1 MKPEERITQLTQE
14 LIDHNRR
21 YYVEDQPIISDYEF
35 DQLLK
40 ELSLLEQVYP
50 HLADPNSPTNRVGGG
65 VTKDF
70 VTKTHRFPMFS
81 LDNSYSLDDIKE
93 WIARIQK
100 RLSQDSAVGSTELS
114 FCCELKYDGAS
125 VSITYKNGELIE
137 AITRG
142 DGNQGDDITTN
153 VRTIKTVP
161 LKLNAPFPEDFDIRG
176 EVILARSTFNQL
188 NEKRRADGLPEFM
201 NPRNTASGSLKLQ
214 DSSEVSKRGLD
225 CFLYGVVSENQL
237 YNSQYELLQK
247 TRSMGFFVPNHSA
260 LCRSIEE
267 IEAFLSHWDE
277 KRKELDYEIDG
288 IVIKVDRIDL
298 QEKLGFTAKSPR
310 WAIAYKFQAEEVMT
324 ELNSVDF
331 QVGRTG
337 AVTPVANL
345 TPVLLG
351 GTIVKRASLHNA
363 DQIEKLDLYYGDT
376 VTVEKGGEIIPKIT
390 GVKKELRKGNGTK
403 VFFTKVCPECG
414 SILERPEGEAAYYC
428 MNHAGCAPQVIGR
441 IQHFASR
448 KAMDIDGIGD
458 ETIAQLVKEGV
469 IGDIADLYQLEYSR
483 LITLDRMA
491 DTSVRNLLEGVEK
504 SKSKPFE
511 KVLFGLGIRMV
522 GETVAKK
529 LVKSFPTIEKLF
541 TADLEALSE
550 TPDIGLKIAES
561 VIAFRNDEKNIT
573 LVERLKSAGLQL
585 EKARDTSVQ
594 TLSVFTDKKVVVSGV
609 FTSFSREE
617 LKLKLERLGAMNQSS
632 ISSKTDYVIAG
643 ESMGPSKLQKAE
655 ALGIPILSESDFL
668 DML

>member
-40 ELSLLEQVYP
+40 ELSLLEQAYP

-161 LKLNAPFPEDFDIRG
+161 LKLNTPFHEDFDIRG

>member
-1 MKPEERITQLTQE
+1 
-14 LIDHNRR
+14 
-21 YYVEDQPIISDYEF
+21 
-35 DQLLK
+35 
-40 ELSLLEQVYP
+40 
-50 HLADPNSPTNRVGGG
+50 
-65 VTKDF
+65 
-70 VTKTHRFPMFS
+70 
-81 LDNSYSLDDIKE
+81 
-93 WIARIQK
+93 
-100 RLSQDSAVGSTELS
+100 
-114 FCCELKYDGAS
+114 
-125 VSITYKNGELIE
+125 
-137 AITRG
+137 
-142 DGNQGDDITTN
+142 
-153 VRTIKTVP
+153 
-161 LKLNAPFPEDFDIRG
+161 
-176 EVILARSTFNQL
+176 
-188 NEKRRADGLPEFM
+188 
-201 NPRNTASGSLKLQ
+201 
-214 DSSEVSKRGLD
+214 
-225 CFLYGVVSENQL
+225 
-237 YNSQYELLQK
+237 
-247 TRSMGFFVPNHSA
+247 
-260 LCRSIEE
+260 
-267 IEAFLSHWDE
+267 
-277 KRKELDYEIDG
+277 
-288 IVIKVDRIDL
+288 
-298 QEKLGFTAKSPR
+298 
-310 WAIAYKFQAEEVMT
+310 
-324 ELNSVDF
+324 
-331 QVGRTG
+331 
-337 AVTPVANL
+337 
-345 TPVLLG
+345 
-351 GTIVKRASLHNA
+351 
-363 DQIEKLDLYYGDT
+363 
-376 VTVEKGGEIIPKIT
+376 
-390 GVKKELRKGNGTK
+390 
-403 VFFTKVCPECG
+403 
-414 SILERPEGEAAYYC
+414 

-632 ISSKTDYVIAG
+632 ISAKTDYVIAG

>member
-1 MKPEERITQLTQE
+1 
-14 LIDHNRR
+14 
-21 YYVEDQPIISDYEF
+21 
-35 DQLLK
+35 
-40 ELSLLEQVYP
+40 
-50 HLADPNSPTNRVGGG
+50 
-65 VTKDF
+65 
-70 VTKTHRFPMFS
+70 
-81 LDNSYSLDDIKE
+81 
-93 WIARIQK
+93 
-100 RLSQDSAVGSTELS
+100 
-114 FCCELKYDGAS
+114 
-125 VSITYKNGELIE
+125 
-137 AITRG
+137 
-142 DGNQGDDITTN
+142 
-153 VRTIKTVP
+153 
-161 LKLNAPFPEDFDIRG
+161 
-176 EVILARSTFNQL
+176 
-188 NEKRRADGLPEFM
+188 
-201 NPRNTASGSLKLQ
+201 
-214 DSSEVSKRGLD
+214 
-225 CFLYGVVSENQL
+225 
-237 YNSQYELLQK
+237 
-247 TRSMGFFVPNHSA
+247 
-260 LCRSIEE
+260 
-267 IEAFLSHWDE
+267 
-277 KRKELDYEIDG
+277 
-288 IVIKVDRIDL
+288 
-298 QEKLGFTAKSPR
+298 
-310 WAIAYKFQAEEVMT
+310 
-324 ELNSVDF
+324 
-331 QVGRTG
+331 
-337 AVTPVANL
+337 
-345 TPVLLG
+345 
-351 GTIVKRASLHNA
+351 
-363 DQIEKLDLYYGDT
+363 
-376 VTVEKGGEIIPKIT
+376 
-390 GVKKELRKGNGTK
+390 
-403 VFFTKVCPECG
+403 
-414 SILERPEGEAAYYC
+414 

>member
-21 YYVEDQPIISDYEF
+21 YYIEDQPIISDYEF

-40 ELSLLEQVYP
+40 ELSLLEQAYP

-100 RLSQDSAVGSTELS
+100 RLSQDSTVGSTELS

-153 VRTIKTVP
+153 IRTIKTVP

-188 NEKRRADGLPEFM
+188 NQKRRADGLPEFM

-267 IEAFLSHWDE
+267 IEAFISHWDE

-390 GVKKELRKGNGTK
+390 GVKKELRNGNGTK

-428 MNHAGCAPQVIGR
+428 MNHIGCAPQVIGR

-469 IGDIADLYQLEYSR
+469 IGDIADLYQLEYSQ

-550 TPDIGLKIAES
+550 IPDIGLKIAES
-561 VIAFRNDEKNIT
+561 VIAYRNDEKNIT
-573 LVERLKSAGLQL
+573 LVERLRNAGLQL
-585 EKARDTSVQ
+585 EKAIVTSVQ
-594 TLSVFTDKKVVVSGV
+594 TPSVFMDKKVVISGV
-609 FTSFSREE
+609 FTSYSREE
-617 LKLKLERLGAMNQSS
+617 LKSKLERLGARNQSS

-643 ESMGPSKLQKAE
+643 ENMGPSKLQKAE
-655 ALGIPILSESDFL
+655 TLGIPILSESDFL
-668 DML
+668 EML